1 MSMPTPLPLSPRHT
15 NLQWFVFSPPSPAST
30 AASQSPS
37 RSLTTK
43 PTLPDLFHFK
53 TSSGPIN
60 IMEQIGT
67 HHSSFGIML
76 LNDGSGAVT
85 SAIATQH
92 HYNAVAINRE
102 ILTRW
107 LQGAGRQPVTWST
120 LIGVLKDVELRV
132 LAQSIERN
140 L

>member
-1 MSMPTPLPLSPRHT
+1 MVFVLSS
-15 NLQWFVFSPPSPAST
+15 LLAGST
-30 AASQSPS
+30 AAPQSTA
-37 RSLTTK
+37 RSLTTE

-53 TSSGPIN
+53 TSSGTAIN

-76 LNDGSGAVT
+76 LNDGTGAVT
-85 SAIATQH
+85 SAIATEH
-92 HYNAVAINRE
+92 HYNAAAINRE

-120 LIGVLKDVELRV
+120 LITVLRDVELRV